1 MKVSKKSIQYLNS
14 LIATRTAKS
23 RYVDDMRR
31 VELYKDRKITTEREA
46 ALTITRLLSG
56 NRASNIK
63 GLERLEK
70 QNRTDVY
77 PVRMEKIE
85 AAKEKERGIARIGNF
100 VKKHVESF
108 KNLKTFYITG
118 YVDVTRQYKK

>member
-1 MKVSKKSIQYLNS
+1 MRVSKKSIQYLNS

-31 VELYKDRKITTEREA
+31 VVELYKDRNITTEREA

-70 QNRTDVY
+70 HNRTDIY

-85 AAKEKERGIARIGNF
+85 AAKEKERGIARIGKF
-100 VKKHVESF
+100 VKKSCRE
-108 KNLKTFYITG
+108 Y
-118 YVDVTRQYKK
+118 